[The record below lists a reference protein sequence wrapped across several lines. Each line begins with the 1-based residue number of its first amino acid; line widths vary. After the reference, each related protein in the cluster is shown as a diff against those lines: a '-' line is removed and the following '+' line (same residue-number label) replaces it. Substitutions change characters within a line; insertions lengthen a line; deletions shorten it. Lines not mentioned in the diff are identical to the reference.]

1 MPLASPPSQ
10 PSARRRLQSKSPS
23 ESIFRR
29 KKKPVPDQAGMV
41 FRSFT
46 LFEQDD
52 EWLFEESK
60 RRGITVSELLR
71 RLVVAE
77 QRVMAEA
84 VPVAVAG

>member
-1 MPLASPPSQ
+1 
-10 PSARRRLQSKSPS
+10 
-23 ESIFRR
+23 
-29 KKKPVPDQAGMV
+29 MV